1 MSAPPPD
8 ALLNGGEMLELG
20 SFYFRILHTP
30 GHSPGG
36 ITLWCP
42 EAGESGEAIVGDTL
56 FAGSIG
62 RIDFPTSDADAMRAS
77 LGLLVQLPDETRV
90 LPGHGPETTI
100 GAERRSNPFLRPE
113 AF

>member
-1 MSAPPPD
+1 
-8 ALLNGGEMLELG
+8 MLELG
-20 SFYFRILHTP
+20 SHYFRVLHTP

-36 ITLWCP
+36 IALWC
-42 EAGESGEAIVGDTL
+42 EELALAIVGDTL

-62 RIDFPTSDADAMRAS
+62 RIDFPTSDPEAMRAS
-77 LGLLVQLPDETRV
+77 LGLLMQLPDETRV